1 MAAREIREGQ
11 SDARIVDRE
20 PRCLESVRATTPI
33 RVNGW
38 VNQTNPHERY
48 GQRWR
53 LYVSRVEMLRRLS
66 ARYRMNL
73 SSPA

>member
-1 MAAREIREGQ
+1 MKDNLFTEVFLSAA
-11 SDARIVDRE
+11 V
-20 PRCLESVRATTPI
+20 TTPI

-38 VNQTNPHERY
+38 VNQTNPYERY

-66 ARYRMNL
+66 ARYRKNV
-73 SSPA
+73 PA